1 MQKKANLFDFYA
13 EVHPIFVGHLK
24 YSENRVQKK
33 ANLFDFYAEVH
44 PIFDGHIKYS
54 EKHTTIHEWSPFYFK
69 KNTQS
74 TLCLPYLLYIIMY
87 KYKKRLNMVEN

>member
-1 MQKKANLFDFYA
+1 MPRCILYSMDTSNIVKNIQQYTGKA
-13 EVHPIFVGHLK
+13 
-24 YSENRVQKK
+24 
-33 ANLFDFYAEVH
+33 
-44 PIFDGHIKYS
+44 
-54 EKHTTIHEWSPFYFK
+54 YFISK